1 MVESLHPSSLNL
13 DFKLASAALRF
24 INIDTYQIFIHV
36 CSLENAHF
44 YILYNI
50 VKGNE
55 PYWRETIL
63 KLALRWTHLDVAN
76 VLKEQDEVF
85 LFWKERVR
93 G

>member
-1 MVESLHPSSLNL
+1 MLESLHPSSLNL
-13 DFKLASAALRF
+13 DFKLASAALYKHRYLS
-24 INIDTYQIFIHV
+24 NIHV
-36 CSLENAHF
+36 SSLENAH
-44 YILYNI
+44 LYTLNNI
-50 VKGNE
+50 VNGNE

-76 VLKEQDEVF
+76 VLIEQDEVF